1 MKTLFSLMLA
11 ALMCFNAAYA
21 GEFITVAAVGD
32 IMMGTD
38 HPEDLLPPNG
48 GEGIFNSVTGL
59 LKGQDLVIGN
69 LEGPLIDGG
78 TPAKCAETGRNCY
91 EFRTP
96 VSFVRRL
103 KEAGFN
109 AMSIANNHAFDFGPE
124 GVKSTIK
131 ALGSAG
137 IGAAGGRETALIEA
151 KGKRVAVA
159 GFSFTAS
166 PYSHDLNDIQK
177 ASEVVRKL
185 GGTHDI
191 VIVSFHGGAEGKDA
205 LHVAGKE
212 TFLGEERGDVVAF
225 AHAAI
230 DAGADMVIG
239 HGPHVPRAVE
249 IYKGKLIAYSLG
261 NFLTYERFNISGP
274 NGLSVILRARMDST
288 TGDFAGGELVPVRIM
303 GKGIPEPDPM
313 GGAVKLIKELTAQD
327 IPSPNIRITAGGELR
342 MDENAGAD
350 RARAEL

>member
-1 MKTLFSLMLA
+1 
-11 ALMCFNAAYA
+11 MCFNAAYA

-48 GEGIFNSVTGL
+48 GEGIFNSVAGL

-96 VSFVRRL
+96 ASFVRRL

-109 AMSIANNHAFDFGPE
+109 AMSIANNHAFDFGLE

-131 ALGSAG
+131 TLRSAG
-137 IGAAGGRETALIEA
+137 IVAAGGRETAFVEA

-159 GFSFTAS
+159 GFSFTPS
-166 PYSHDLNDIQK
+166 VYSHDIHDIPL
-177 ASEVVRKL
+177 AMDVVKKL
-185 GGTHDI
+185 KDACDI
-191 VIVSFHGGAEGKDA
+191 VIVTFHGGAEGKDA
-205 LHVAGKE
+205 LHVAAGKE
-212 TFLGEERGDVVAF
+212 TFLGEERGDVAAF

-274 NGLSVILRARMDST
+274 NGLSVILRARVDHA

-313 GGAVKLIKELTAQD
+313 GGAVKLIRELTAQD

-342 MDENAGAD
+342 MDENAGTD
-350 RARAEL
+350 RARAGL

>member
-1 MKTLFSLMLA
+1 
-11 ALMCFNAAYA
+11 MCVSAAYA

-48 GEGIFNSVTGL
+48 GEGIFNSVAGL
-59 LKGQDLVIGN
+59 LKGQDIVIGN
-69 LEGPLIDGG
+69 LEGPLLDGG
-78 TPAKCAETGRNCY
+78 TPAKCAEAGMNCY

-96 VSFVRRL
+96 ASFVRRL

-109 AMSIANNHAFDFGPE
+109 AMSIANNHAFDFGIE
-124 GVKSTIK
+124 GVESTVA

-151 KGKRVAVA
+151 GGKRVAVA
-159 GFSFTAS
+159 GFSFTPS
-166 PYSHDLNDIQK
+166 VYSYDLNDIRK

-185 GGTHDI
+185 RGAHDI

-212 TFLGEERGDVVAF
+212 TFLGEERGDVAAF
-225 AHAAI
+225 ARAAV
-230 DAGADMVIG
+230 DAGADMVLG

-274 NGLSVILRARMDST
+274 NGLSVILRASMDSA
-288 TGDFAGGELVPVRIM
+288 TGDFAGGELVPVRIR
-303 GKGIPEPDPM
+303 GKGIPEPDPT
-313 GGAVKLIKELTAQD
+313 GGAVRLISKLTVED
-327 IPSPNIRITAGGELR
+327 IPSPNISITAGGELQR
-342 MDENAGAD
+342 DETAGAD
-350 RARAEL
+350 SRAGL